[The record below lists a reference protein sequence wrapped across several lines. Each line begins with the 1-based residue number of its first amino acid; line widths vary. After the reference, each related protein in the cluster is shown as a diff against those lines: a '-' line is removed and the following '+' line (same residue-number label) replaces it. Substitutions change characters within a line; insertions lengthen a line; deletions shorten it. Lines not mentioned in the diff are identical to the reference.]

1 MDKVVFK
8 QNARTHKADEGFYSF
23 IFLFILF
30 FYFNYLFLLVVLML

>member
-8 QNARTHKADEGFYSF
+8 QNAMTHKADEGFYSF
-23 IFLFILF
+23 IFLYFM